1 MSVPASSPSGSA
13 RSRPEYIGVG
23 GLRSDPMTAGRS
35 GWPVAVGLIGS
46 LLLVAGSFSVGW
58 LASASPINRWEW
70 LIPWRTQ
77 ESGVHAG
84 TVLLT
89 LGCWVM
95 FWAWL
100 RLGQTLRPFGP
111 GALRVVNLATALWCL
126 PMVVALPIF
135 SRDIFAYVGQGRLM
149 VAGQDP
155 YEDAISSLSNWFQLG
170 ADATWADSETPYGPV
185 FLWIEEA
192 VVRIS
197 GDTDPDLAIL
207 LFRLVAVAGVV
218 LTMVFVPLLARRLG
232 VNGAW
237 AQWVSAANPLFTI
250 SFVASGHNDALMVGL
265 ALAGVWC
272 ALRAGHPRRPQPAR
286 AGAAWGLAGVVLV
299 TASLGVKPITLV
311 LLPFIGLLWAGP
323 HADWPRRFVY
333 WGVTAAVSFGL
344 MAVVGMVNGFG
355 FGWVA
360 VMAGTGSGTV
370 LWAPIGMLS
379 KATESL
385 VGLAGGQPD
394 LQAIE
399 GVYKT
404 AGRVLS
410 VLIVLALMFVGRQ
423 NRVMT
428 RMTWAFTA
436 LVVLS
441 PIIQPWYLLW
451 LLPFFAVLGIRDNWQ
466 VKWVVLT
473 VGYFL
478 AFGASDQLFTWQF
491 LDLAGEVE
499 ALSLAVSVVS
509 LAWILVVDRR
519 TSRFIKDRWHV
530 RPALREGVRRLRRR
544 PSDDA
549 VRTRPH
555 PVARVP
561 DADDAGRPPGPR

>member
-77 ESGVHAG
+77 ESGVRAG

-265 ALAGVWC
+265 A
-272 ALRAGHPRRPQPAR
+272 
-286 AGAAWGLAGVVLV
+286 LAGVVLV

-499 ALSLAVSVVS
+499 AISLAVSVVS